1 MSFSSRKLLTKIY
14 DLDIPNESRRKKK
27 EKDLLLFKHKLKSKK
42 IIDKKKTFEINK
54 TEKGNKIIN
63 KSKLKLDNSNKTI
76 ETNKFPV
83 IPKLNIK
90 NVIIKENN
98 FEFNEAK
105 EQKNMLLLDY
115 NLIESSSEDSNYK
128 LSDLKNGKG
137 WQSERFCQY
146 PQCIY
151 IQFIKPVLIQKIEF
165 ILHEKNIPS
174 IIRFYSYYPKDE
186 KNNFLSNYKEV
197 EYNLISLIEA
207 NSNENSNFKSREF
220 RKIYPNIKS
229 IFFKL
234 EFDKNYPNMYNL
246 FNQVGLIKLEFFGE
260 YLDYIGG
267 SEKNNEL
274 QINNSIKPNLFDD
287 IDLIGICYAQL
298 DELRKKMKYNIE
310 IEDYMVCKEIKFKRE
325 KIRLLGKKLQELESE
340 KTMALN
346 NEDFSKVLNIKNSID
361 KIKIELLN
369 IANSNSTQI
378 NDNNLFSDRYNNQK
392 NHSKFIEPLSRS
404 VPRKPKIY
412 FLGNINNNNKNN
424 NHTIDS
430 NEPNSKDNMDQ
441 IDKLISN
448 GGTIL
453 PKVFNKYNFSTEVSE
468 SIKEIEKGKLEEI
481 PKEILDEYSDITNI
495 LGEENMQKIFSK
507 QYLWKEEGLN
517 ILFDKIEDIIKSN
530 NKNIKNIITSIF
542 KLCLLMMEDT
552 HPSNI
557 IKIFEIIKKVFNYMN
572 NNNKIK
578 IKLENN
584 ITDGILYKIR
594 KKLTDINI
602 KVRSKAGLLYYF
614 LISLN
619 FFDSNNLIEDLI
631 KLENTNLNKKSNN
644 LILEKLNIL
653 VNLFISNDKA
663 IKDKLTEKQNF
674 PYNIIIEYLTKYM
687 MDINHEIRKKTRFC
701 LKLFFD
707 IYDKDEFKKY
717 FENINKKELDELI
730 KDIPQL
736 EKYFKINKNN
746 EITEQK
752 KDEIKIKE
760 YILKKS
766 NSKKLTKLN
775 YNKNRS
781 YILKS
786 KEKNKNQKY

>member
-1 MSFSSRKLLTKIY
+1 
-14 DLDIPNESRRKKK
+14 
-27 EKDLLLFKHKLKSKK
+27 
-42 IIDKKKTFEINK
+42 
-54 TEKGNKIIN
+54 
-63 KSKLKLDNSNKTI
+63 
-76 ETNKFPV
+76 
-83 IPKLNIK
+83 
-90 NVIIKENN
+90 
-98 FEFNEAK
+98 
-105 EQKNMLLLDY
+105 
-115 NLIESSSEDSNYK
+115 
-128 LSDLKNGKG
+128 
-137 WQSERFCQY
+137 
-146 PQCIY
+146 
-151 IQFIKPVLIQKIEF
+151 
-165 ILHEKNIPS
+165 
-174 IIRFYSYYPKDE
+174 
-186 KNNFLSNYKEV
+186 
-197 EYNLISLIEA
+197 
-207 NSNENSNFKSREF
+207 
-220 RKIYPNIKS
+220 
-229 IFFKL
+229 
-234 EFDKNYPNMYNL
+234 
-246 FNQVGLIKLEFFGE
+246 
-260 YLDYIGG
+260 
-267 SEKNNEL
+267 
-274 QINNSIKPNLFDD
+274 
-287 IDLIGICYAQL
+287 
-298 DELRKKMKYNIE
+298 
-310 IEDYMVCKEIKFKRE
+310 
-325 KIRLLGKKLQELESE
+325 
-340 KTMALN
+340 
-346 NEDFSKVLNIKNSID
+346 
-361 KIKIELLN
+361 
-369 IANSNSTQI
+369 
-378 NDNNLFSDRYNNQK
+378 
-392 NHSKFIEPLSRS
+392 
-404 VPRKPKIY
+404 
-412 FLGNINNNNKNN
+412 
-424 NHTIDS
+424 
-430 NEPNSKDNMDQ
+430 
-441 IDKLISN
+441 
-448 GGTIL
+448 
-453 PKVFNKYNFSTEVSE
+453 
-468 SIKEIEKGKLEEI
+468 
-481 PKEILDEYSDITNI
+481 
-495 LGEENMQKIFSK
+495 MQKIFSK

-584 ITDGILYKIR
+584 ITDGILYKVR

-775 YNKNRS
+775 LNKNRS

>member
-27 EKDLLLFKHKLKSKK
+27 EKDLLLFKHKLQSKK

-246 FNQVGLIKLEFFGE
+246 FNQVGLIKLDFFGE

-267 SEKNNEL
+267 PEKNNEL
-274 QINNSIKPNLFDD
+274 QINNVIKPNLYDD

-378 NDNNLFSDRYNNQK
+378 DDNNLFSDRYNNQK

>member
-1 MSFSSRKLLTKIY
+1 MSLSSRKLLTKIY

-246 FNQVGLIKLEFFGE
+246 FNQVGLIKLDFFGE

-267 SEKNNEL
+267 PEKNNEL

-378 NDNNLFSDRYNNQK
+378 NDNNNLFSDRYNNQK

-412 FLGNINNNNKNN
+412 FLGNINNDKNN

-453 PKVFNKYNFSTEVSE
+453 PKVYNKYNFSTEVSE

>member
-27 EKDLLLFKHKLKSKK
+27 EKDLLLFKHKLQSKK

-246 FNQVGLIKLEFFGE
+246 FNQVGLIKLDFFGE

-267 SEKNNEL
+267 PEKNNEL

-369 IANSNSTQI
+369 IANSNSAQI
-378 NDNNLFSDRYNNQK
+378 DDNNLFSDRYNNQK

-481 PKEILDEYSDITNI
+481 PKEMNIVIL
-495 LGEENMQKIFSK
+495 QIF
-507 QYLWKEEGLN
+507 
-517 ILFDKIEDIIKSN
+517 
-530 NKNIKNIITSIF
+530 
-542 KLCLLMMEDT
+542 
-552 HPSNI
+552 
-557 IKIFEIIKKVFNYMN
+557 
-572 NNNKIK
+572 
-578 IKLENN
+578 
-584 ITDGILYKIR
+584 
-594 KKLTDINI
+594 
-602 KVRSKAGLLYYF
+602 
-614 LISLN
+614 
-619 FFDSNNLIEDLI
+619 
-631 KLENTNLNKKSNN
+631 
-644 LILEKLNIL
+644 
-653 VNLFISNDKA
+653 
-663 IKDKLTEKQNF
+663 
-674 PYNIIIEYLTKYM
+674 
-687 MDINHEIRKKTRFC
+687 
-701 LKLFFD
+701 
-707 IYDKDEFKKY
+707 
-717 FENINKKELDELI
+717 
-730 KDIPQL
+730 
-736 EKYFKINKNN
+736 
-746 EITEQK
+746 
-752 KDEIKIKE
+752 
-760 YILKKS
+760 
-766 NSKKLTKLN
+766 
-775 YNKNRS
+775 
-781 YILKS
+781 
-786 KEKNKNQKY
+786 

>member
-42 IIDKKKTFEINK
+42 IIDKEINK

-246 FNQVGLIKLEFFGE
+246 FNQVGLIKLDFFGE

-267 SEKNNEL
+267 PEKNNEL

-453 PKVFNKYNFSTEVSE
+453 PKVFNKYNFSKEVSE

>member
-27 EKDLLLFKHKLKSKK
+27 EKDLLLFKHKLQSKK

-128 LSDLKNGKG
+128 LTDLKNGKG

-151 IQFIKPVLIQKIEF
+151 IQFTKPVLIKKIEF
-165 ILHEKNIPS
+165 ILHEKNIPT

-186 KNNFLSNYKEV
+186 QKNFLSNYKEV

-246 FNQVGLIKLEFFGE
+246 FNQVGLIKLDFFGE
-260 YLDYIGG
+260 YLDYIVGP
-267 SEKNNEL
+267 EKNNEL

-325 KIRLLGKKLQELESE
+325 KIRLYGKKLQELESE

-378 NDNNLFSDRYNNQK
+378 DDNNLFSDRYNNQK

-412 FLGNINNNNKNN
+412 ILGNINNNNKNN

-453 PKVFNKYNFSTEVSE
+453 PKVYNKYNFSTEVSE

-674 PYNIIIEYLTKYM
+674 PYNIVIEYLTKYM

-746 EITEQK
+746 EITDQK

-760 YILKKS
+760 NILKKS